1 MTRAVGNQSCGYLLF
16 CFSCHNE
23 MSLFPPLFFNIADE
37 LVVAI
42 FKGKAL
48 DFIFREHI

>member
-1 MTRAVGNQSCGYLLF
+1 MTRAAGNQSCDYLLF